1 MRLDDIIRFSLNSLF
16 HRGLRSWL
24 TIFGV
29 VIGVA
34 AVVSI
39 ISIGSGT
46 QQAITSQLGG
56 LGANI
61 LTISSGSGRA
71 GFVGFGG
78 GGSEVQRATTTTT
91 ERQNLTVKDVQII
104 KSVQGV
110 QFVDGIV
117 SGRATVVYLSQT
129 TSLSVQGVD
138 SLAWKDMLTTP
149 LDSGRN
155 LTQSDFNSIVIG
167 YSVANT
173 VFKQPLVIN
182 TQISVGGKSFK
193 IVGILQQSGGFG
205 GSDSTIFM
213 LADSARDVVSDVLP
227 NQFSSIQ
234 VQVSDPSLVN
244 STSTAIEQKL
254 LVLRHVTE
262 STKDFTITS
271 SQSLQ
276 QTISTV
282 TNTLSLFLVGIAA
295 ISLLVG
301 AIGIANTMFMSVMER
316 TRQIGVLKALG
327 TTDGEITK
335 LFLMESSIMGLIGG
349 LMGIFLGFIAS
360 GIVSELG
367 VRFLGAGGG
376 AGARNLT
383 SLTFISPDLVLFAL
397 VFSVVIGA
405 LSGYLPA
412 RRASKLQPVEALR
425 YE

>member
-46 QQAITSQLGG
+46 QQVISSQLGG

-61 LTISSGSGRA
+61 LTVSSGGGRA
-71 GFVGFGG
+71 GFATFGG
-78 GGSEVQRATTTTT
+78 GGADFQRATTT
-91 ERQNLTVKDVQII
+91 EVQNLTVKDVQII

-110 QFVDGIV
+110 QYVDGIV
-117 SGRATVVYLSQT
+117 SGRATVKYLSQT
-129 TSLSVQGVD
+129 ISMNVQGVD
-138 SLAWKDMLTTP
+138 PIAWREMTTTS
-149 LDSGRN
+149 LDSGRY
-155 LTQSDFNSIVIG
+155 LTQGDSDSIVIG
-167 YSVANT
+167 YSVAST
-173 VFKQPLVIN
+173 VFKTPLVIN
-182 TQISVGGKSFK
+182 TQISVGGKAFK

-205 GSDSTIFM
+205 GSDNTIIM
-213 LADSARDVVSDVLP
+213 LADSARDIVSDVLP

-244 STSTAIEQKL
+244 STSNAIEQKL

-262 STKDFTITS
+262 STKDFSITS

-327 TTDGEITK
+327 TTDMEITK

-367 VRFLGAGGG
+367 VRFISAGGG
-376 AGARNLT
+376 PGARSLT
-383 SLTFISPDLVLFAL
+383 SITAISPDLVLFAL
-397 VFSVVIGA
+397 GFSVIIGA

-412 RRASKLQPVEALR
+412 RRAAKLQPVEALR

>member
-1 MRLDDIIRFSLNSLF
+1 MRLDDIVRFSMNSLF

-46 QQAITSQLGG
+46 QQVISSQLGG

-61 LTISSGSGRA
+61 LTVNLGGGRA
-71 GFVGFGG
+71 GNAAFGG
-78 GGSEVQRATTTTT
+78 GIEVQRASSTTTTI
-91 ERQNLTVKDVQII
+91 QNLSVKEVQTIRTVP
-104 KSVQGV
+104 GV
-110 QFVDGIV
+110 QYVGGIV
-117 SGRATVVYLSQT
+117 SGRASVNYLSQT
-129 TSLSVQGVD
+129 ISLSVTGVD
-138 SLAWKDMLTTP
+138 PLAWKAMTTTQ
-149 LDSGRN
+149 LDSGRF
-155 LTQSDFNSIVIG
+155 LTQSDTNSIVIG

-173 VFKQPLVIN
+173 VFKTPLVIN
-182 TQISVGGKSFK
+182 TQISVDGKAFK

-205 GSDSTIFM
+205 GSDNSIIMT
-213 LADSARDVVSDVLP
+213 ADSARTVVSDVLP

-234 VQVSDPSLVN
+234 VQVSDPSIAN
-244 STSTAIEQKL
+244 STSNAIEQKL

-262 STKDFTITS
+262 NTKDFSITS
-271 SQSLQ
+271 SLSIQ

-327 TTDGEITK
+327 TTDVEITK
-335 LFLMESSIMGLIGG
+335 LFLVESSIMGLIGG

-367 VRFLGAGGG
+367 VRFLTTGGG
-376 AGARNLT
+376 PGARNMT
-383 SLTFISPDLVLFAL
+383 SITVIGPDLVLFAL
-397 VFSVVIGA
+397 AFSVIIGA
-405 LSGYLPA
+405 VSGYLPA
-412 RRASKLQPVEALR
+412 RRAAKLQPVEALR

>member
-1 MRLDDIIRFSLNSLF
+1 MRIDDIIRFSTNSLM

-46 QQAITSQLGG
+46 QQAISSQLGG

-61 LTISSGSGRA
+61 LTITSGSGRA
-71 GFVGFGG
+71 GFGGFSGG
-78 GGSEVQRATTTTT
+78 LETQRATSTTTQI
-91 ERQNLTVKDVQII
+91 QNLSVKDVQTI
-104 KSVQGV
+104 KAVSGV
-110 QFVDGIV
+110 QYVDGIV
-117 SGRATVVYLSQT
+117 SGRASVVYLSQT
-129 TSLSVQGVD
+129 ISLSVQGVD
-138 SLAWKDMLTTP
+138 PLAWKEMSTTT
-149 LDSGRN
+149 LDSGRY
-155 LTQSDFNSIVIG
+155 LTQGDFNSIVIG

-173 VFKQPLVIN
+173 VFKQPLVVN
-182 TQISVGGKSFK
+182 TQLNVGGKSFK

-205 GSDSTIFM
+205 GSDSTIIM
-213 LADSARDVVSDVLP
+213 LADSARDVVSDVNP

-244 STSTAIEQKL
+244 STSNAIEQKL

-262 STKDFTITS
+262 NTKDFTITS

-276 QTISTV
+276 QTISSV

-367 VRFLGAGGG
+367 VRFLGTGSGP
-376 AGARNLT
+376 GARSLT
-383 SLTFISPDLVLFAL
+383 SLTVISPELVLFAL
-397 VFSVVIGA
+397 VFSIVIGA
-405 LSGYLPA
+405 LSGYFPA
-412 RRASKLQPVEALR
+412 RRAAKLEPVEALR

>member
-1 MRLDDIIRFSLNSLF
+1 MRFDDIIRFSLNNLM

-61 LTISSGSGRA
+61 ITVTAGSSRA
-71 GFVGFGG
+71 AFGG
-78 GGSEVQRATTTTT
+78 GFAEFQRATTTT
-91 ERQNLTVKDVQII
+91 QNLTIKDLQTI
-104 KSVQGV
+104 KSVLGV
-110 QFVDGIV
+110 QYVNGIV
-117 SGRATVVYLSQT
+117 SDRADVTYLTQT
-129 TSLSVQGVD
+129 TSLNVEGVD
-138 SLAWKDMLTTP
+138 PLAWREMVTTQ
-149 LDSGRN
+149 LNSGRY
-155 LTQSDFNSIVIG
+155 LTQSDFDSIVVG
-167 YSVANT
+167 YSVANN

-182 TQISVGGKSFK
+182 TQINIEGKSFK

-205 GSDSTIFM
+205 GTDNTIFM
-213 LADSARDVVSDVLP
+213 TVGAARTVISNVVE

-234 VQVSDPSLVN
+234 VQVSDSSLVN
-244 STSTAIEQKL
+244 STSNAIEQKL

-262 STKDFTITS
+262 STKDFSVTS
-271 SQSLQ
+271 SQSIQ
-276 QTISTV
+276 QTISSV

-327 TTDGEITK
+327 TTNVEVTE
-335 LFLMESSIMGLIGG
+335 LFLMESSIMGFIGG
-349 LMGIFLGFIAS
+349 LIGIFLGFIAS

-367 VRFLGAGGG
+367 IRFLGAGGG
-376 AGARNLT
+376 PGARNLT
-383 SLTFISPDLVLFAL
+383 SLTFISPDLIIFAL
-397 VFSVVIGA
+397 GFSVIIGA
-405 LSGYLPA
+405 LSGFLPA
-412 RRASKLQPVEALR
+412 RRAASLQPVEALR